1 MSDISKMRPYVLRS
15 KTSAFVIGRGTCN
28 TFELRAN
35 VAQNSVKSIT
45 MTPAEN
51 FVVDTGHEV
60 LFFPSGDVAHCK
72 FEALPVEEPAPK
84 ILAKA
89 PAHAKSLTATA

>member
-1 MSDISKMRPYVLRS
+1 MIDLSKMRPFVLRS
-15 KTSAFVIGRGTCN
+15 KTSAFVIGRGTVN

-35 VAQNSVKSIT
+35 VAQSSVKSIT

-60 LFFPSGDVAHCK
+60 LFFPAGDVAHVK
-72 FEALPVEEPAPK
+72 FEALPVAPAEPK

-89 PAHAKSLTATA
+89 PAHAKAQAQA

>member
-1 MSDISKMRPYVLRS
+1 MPDLSKMRPYVLRS
-15 KTSAFVIGRGTCN
+15 KTSAFVIGRGTVQ

-35 VAQNSVKSIT
+35 VASSSVKSIT

-51 FVVDTGHEV
+51 FVVDTGNEIM
-60 LFFPSGDVAHCK
+60 FFTAGDVAHVK
-72 FEALPVEEPAPK
+72 FEPLPAEEPAPK

-89 PAHAKSLTATA
+89 PAHAKAQAQA